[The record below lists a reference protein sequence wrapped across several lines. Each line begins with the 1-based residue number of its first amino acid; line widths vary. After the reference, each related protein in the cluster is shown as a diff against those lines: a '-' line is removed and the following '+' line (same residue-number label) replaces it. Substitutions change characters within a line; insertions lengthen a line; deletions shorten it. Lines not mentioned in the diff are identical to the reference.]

1 MQEPVGY
8 SYRGGSRVEFIHLS
22 VEDRQLRLCY
32 CNPLLGQILG
42 INVLCKT
49 RADIFNLSKSSIETK
64 IKNSTMSQMKT
75 VRIVQ
80 AGDKF
85 TAEPRDESR
94 PVPGPRD
101 VLIKVYAASLNYR
114 DTALLR
120 GEYRAPTKENGIPL
134 SDGAGEVI
142 AVGKDVVR
150 IRKGDRVA
158 VSCVTNW
165 IGGPYSPEYRSSS
178 VGFTVDGLLAE
189 CVVFNED
196 ALARIPDYMSY
207 VEAASLPCAA
217 VTAWTA
223 LNKVEPL
230 QPGQTVLIQGTGGV
244 SLFALQFAK
253 IFGAR
258 VLAITSSDGKAAKLK
273 ELGVDAVVNYS
284 NTPDWDREILAL
296 TGGKGVDKVLDIAG
310 EKTIVK
316 SAASTRITGT
326 VVLIGFASG
335 FGGGLPPIDILVRS
349 LTVTGS
355 TVGSRIEVEAMLQAM
370 ERHQVKPIIDQVF
383 PFAEF
388 HKAYERLESGQQVGK
403 VVIEIAK

>member
-1 MQEPVGY
+1 
-8 SYRGGSRVEFIHLS
+8 
-22 VEDRQLRLCY
+22 
-32 CNPLLGQILG
+32 
-42 INVLCKT
+42 
-49 RADIFNLSKSSIETK
+49 
-64 IKNSTMSQMKT
+64 
-75 VRIVQ
+75 
-80 AGDKF
+80 
-85 TAEPRDESR
+85 
-94 PVPGPRD
+94 
-101 VLIKVYAASLNYR
+101 
-114 DTALLR
+114 LR
-120 GEYRAPTKENGIPL
+120 GEYRAPTKENGIPV

-142 AVGKDVVR
+142 AVGTDVAR
-150 IRKGDRVA
+150 IAKGDHVA
-158 VSCVTNW
+158 VGCTTNW
-165 IGGPYSPEYRSSS
+165 IAGPYTPEYRSSS

-189 CVVFNED
+189 YVTFNED
-196 ALARIPDYMSY
+196 ALVCIPRYMSY

-223 LNKVEPL
+223 LSKVEPL

-258 VLAITSSDGKAAKLK
+258 VLAITSSDEKAVKLK
-273 ELGVDAVVNYS
+273 ELGADAVVNYS
-284 NTPDWDREILAL
+284 TTPDWDREILAL

-316 SAASTRITGT
+316 SAASTKITGT

-355 TVGSRIEVEAMLQAM
+355 TVGSRVEFEAMLQAM
-370 ERHQVKPIIDQVF
+370 ERHQVRPIIDRVY
-383 PFAEF
+383 PFSDFRE
-388 HKAYERLESGQQVGK
+388 AYKRLEGGQQIGK